1 MSRFRRAL
9 MSRMNE
15 RFELVHHWSGED
27 TLVSGKLP
35 DKVRNIPDV
44 VPLDFVAQKV
54 IHKGTYYE
62 FLHNGMYFT
71 VPAGTAGLS
80 NMPLGKYWKI
90 VGVFGLNADAPIG
103 TSGHRSVWLADF
115 GSVTSTGYYDAATAM
130 CIREN
135 VYTTNGKYY
144 DNFFP
149 RNKPRIPINHIP
161 EKITFEVGVCPRGD
175 FSCEY
180 IFIDGMY
187 AESERFA
194 TKVIGRD
201 AFFST
206 QGLFIGRP
214 IAANYDINAIK
225 RFYDLKIY
233 RRL

>member
-27 TLVSGKLP
+27 TLVSGKLL
-35 DKVRNIPDV
+35 DRVRNIPDV

-62 FLHNGMYFT
+62 FLYNGMYFT
-71 VPAGTAGLS
+71 VPTGTAGLS

-115 GSVTSTGYYDAATAM
+115 GSVTQTDDNSAATGM

-135 VYTTNGKYY
+135 TYTTNGKYY
-144 DNFFP
+144 SNFASP
-149 RNKPRIPINHIP
+149 NHPKTSVYSVP
-161 EKITFEVGVCPRGD
+161 ETITFEVGVCPRGYIG
-175 FSCEY
+175 CEY
-180 IFIDGMY
+180 IKVNGAY
-187 AESERFA
+187 AEGEPFVPMAAGSEVKFA
-194 TKVIGRD
+194 NY
-201 AFFST
+201 
-206 QGLFIGRP
+206 GLFIGRP
-214 IAANYDINAIK
+214 VSVNYDTNAIK

-233 RRL
+233 RRR